1 MAGKVGE
8 DGMETGAGGPDT
20 STKPLQGSLSIFP
33 IPSGQRLRPALKEA
47 TGFTK
52 QITWHLANEIT
63 PALPTS
69 SEISISPWQLC
80 CLQQSQDSL
89 KRKSTINKT
98 EWLGTAVVGG
108 GVQDGVELQRGS
120 RGEANR

>member
-1 MAGKVGE
+1 
-8 DGMETGAGGPDT
+8 METGAGGPDT

-98 EWLGTAVVGG
+98 EWLGTAVVWGG
-108 GVQDGVELQRGS
+108 CPRWGGAAERESGRS
-120 RGEANR
+120 